1 MGALLA
7 DGGTLTAPAELPDLR
22 PGETAA
28 VPLPFELP
36 KDGGEAWLT
45 LRVTT
50 AGDEAWAPRGTVVC
64 LPQVRLRAAEP
75 VRHTPVTNRPVEVDE
90 DGLLVHPL
98 LAAAPTLSLWR
109 APTDNDELGGM
120 AGRWRDWGLDAL
132 TRKVVAVRRDPGRVA
147 VVADHL
153 CPGGTVRH
161 EQVFTA
167 VEGGLLVEESAE
179 LPEALDDVARV
190 GSVFETVAGLNL
202 LEWFGQGPWESYPDR
217 GAGAPVGHHG
227 LPVDELF
234 TPYLRPQESG
244 GRHGVRRF
252 TLSAPDATGLAVRLD
267 RPCQVSVTR
276 HRAADLASAA
286 HHDELVPRA
295 GCVVHIDAAHRGLGT
310 ASCGPDTFASYLV
323 AVASIAGAGRCA
335 FSEFLP
341 SQSPHG
347 APVCTSHDHD
357 LGEAPQAGAGRRSF
371 LRATAL
377 LGATAGAVAALPAV
391 TAVAAPSTWRPD
403 PHSRRFTLAV
413 MPDTQYLF
421 DGPSI
426 DKAPVEASLR
436 YLLEHGKEEN
446 LVFLS
451 HLGDL
456 TQNGAKE
463 EFAAIGEAFRLLDRR
478 GVGYSVLA
486 GNHDVKSSTT
496 DQRGATPYLDAF
508 GPRRFKGQ
516 RTFGG
521 ASPDGYNTFHL
532 FTAGGREWM
541 VLALDWRLSPQGYAW
556 AKEVLAKHPKTP
568 VILTTHELVVEDGS
582 LSEYGQQLWD
592 QLVEDHDQIFL
603 TLNGHYW
610 PAARATRK
618 NAAGHDVQLHLTN
631 YQNRYFGGAAMIRL
645 YRFDLDRNVIDVETV
660 SPWILGRAKKGLN
673 ELERQEM
680 ELSGD
685 ADRFSVEID
694 FQQRFSG
701 FAPVPARWP
710 GPPRSCWSR
719 ARWRTGASRS
729 PSTART
735 ARPAPSATCPGGAT
749 TSP

>member
-1 MGALLA
+1 M
-7 DGGTLTAPAELPDLR
+7 
-22 PGETAA
+22 
-28 VPLPFELP
+28 
-36 KDGGEAWLT
+36 
-45 LRVTT
+45 
-50 AGDEAWAPRGTVVC
+50 
-64 LPQVRLRAAEP
+64 
-75 VRHTPVTNRPVEVDE
+75 
-90 DGLLVHPL
+90 
-98 LAAAPTLSLWR
+98 
-109 APTDNDELGGM
+109 
-120 AGRWRDWGLDAL
+120 
-132 TRKVVAVRRDPGRVA
+132 
-147 VVADHL
+147 
-153 CPGGTVRH
+153 
-161 EQVFTA
+161 
-167 VEGGLLVEESAE
+167 
-179 LPEALDDVARV
+179 
-190 GSVFETVAGLNL
+190 
-202 LEWFGQGPWESYPDR
+202 
-217 GAGAPVGHHG
+217 
-227 LPVDELF
+227 
-234 TPYLRPQESG
+234 
-244 GRHGVRRF
+244 
-252 TLSAPDATGLAVRLD
+252 
-267 RPCQVSVTR
+267 
-276 HRAADLASAA
+276 
-286 HHDELVPRA
+286 
-295 GCVVHIDAAHRGLGT
+295 
-310 ASCGPDTFASYLV
+310 
-323 AVASIAGAGRCA
+323 
-335 FSEFLP
+335 
-341 SQSPHG
+341 
-347 APVCTSHDHD
+347 CTSHDHG

-377 LGATAGAVAALPAV
+377 LGATATAAAALPAV
-391 TAVAAPSTWRPD
+391 TAAAAPSSWRPD

-508 GPRRFKGQ
+508 GPRRFKGKPM
-516 RTFGG
+516 FGG

-532 FTAGGREWM
+532 FTAGGREWL

-556 AKEVLAKHPKTP
+556 AKQVMAQHPKTA
-568 VILTTHELVVEDGS
+568 VILTTHELVVEDDS

-592 QLVEDHDQIFL
+592 QLVEEHDQIFL

-618 NAAGHDVQLHLTN
+618 NAAGHDVHLHLTN

-694 FQQRFSG
+694 FQKRFSG
-701 FAPVPARWP
+701 FAPVPARPARPVSKLLLP
-710 GPPRSCWSR
+710 GTVAYWRFDKPLDGTVRDQSGRGNDLSLVTVGGGALGWSADHHPDQPGHGSLEFQGFKSPLKGAYLR
-719 ARWRTGASRS
+719 TVDGAPLNAATFKDGYTIEAFYRLPADWDPDHNAWSGLVSRTG
-729 PSTART
+729 T
-735 ARPAPSATCPGGAT
+735 GGAAGKT
-749 TSP
+749 ADDPDEPLATLSLSNDREPQWAMRPLNQQGIATNWGQETPLETWWHLAVVNDGKHSTLYVEGCPVLRNPKAASVGITSVGLPWLLGGYEYGGKIDQIFHGRLGDVRIVARALPVTSFMNH